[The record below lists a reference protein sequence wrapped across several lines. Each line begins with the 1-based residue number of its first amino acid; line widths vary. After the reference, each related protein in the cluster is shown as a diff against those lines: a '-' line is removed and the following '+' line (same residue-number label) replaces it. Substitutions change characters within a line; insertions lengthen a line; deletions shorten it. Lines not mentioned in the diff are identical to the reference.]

1 MGYWRLSRTATDAEA
16 GPGLLPPLG
25 APVARTADDVE
36 LLRNAEGGFDIEVSI
51 VHADGVSE
59 LYLGA
64 IHGPRIDVATDAVVR
79 TAGAKVY
86 AAATR
91 MYGLVDGH
99 LLWAWDIAA
108 LGRELVV
115 ARLGTPCAGRLMP
128 GPFAR
133 VPGAVIDE
141 TGLRHL
147 GNPLG
152 EQRALASGRAVA
164 PLGDRTVLAVPGEDR
179 LSWLDS
185 LTSQALTRLAPGE
198 STELL
203 VLDPHGHVEHAA
215 SVLDDGETTWLIVD
229 RGDAEGLLSW
239 LRKMRFR
246 LRVDPRDA
254 SDEYAVI
261 GGTRAALDGL
271 TSAEP
276 AGLPLVWVDPWP
288 GVAPGGYAYAAVEP
302 HPGAER
308 DWAEAIVTR
317 DEEERIADAAAAGDL
332 ALAGL
337 VAADALRV
345 AAWRP
350 RWANEVDERALPH
363 ELDWLRT
370 AVHLEKGCY
379 RGQETVAK
387 VHNLGHPPRRVVALQ
402 LDGSDSV
409 LPVARRRGVRSARTP
424 SASSPRRRSTSKR
437 ARSRSRSCAG
447 TPPSTP
453 RSWSDTEDGDLVAAQ
468 EVIVPPGGRGDRE
481 RPPPATASVDE
492 PR

>member
-1 MGYWRLSRTATDAEA
+1 
-16 GPGLLPPLG
+16 
-25 APVARTADDVE
+25 
-36 LLRNAEGGFDIEVSI
+36 
-51 VHADGVSE
+51 
-59 LYLGA
+59 
-64 IHGPRIDVATDAVVR
+64 
-79 TAGAKVY
+79 
-86 AAATR
+86 
-91 MYGLVDGH
+91 
-99 LLWAWDIAA
+99 
-108 LGRELVV
+108 
-115 ARLGTPCAGRLMP
+115 MP

-133 VPGAVIDE
+133 VPGAVTDE

-152 EQRALASGRAVA
+152 EQRALAAGRAVA
-164 PLGDRTVLAVPGEDR
+164 PLGDRAVLAVPGEDR

-185 LTSQALTRLAPGE
+185 LTSQSLTRLAPGE

-215 SVLDDGETTWLIVD
+215 SVLDDGETAWLITD

-254 SDEYAVI
+254 SEEYAVI
-261 GGTRAALDGL
+261 GGARAAIDGL
-271 TSAEP
+271 APAAP

-288 GVAPGGYAYAAVEP
+288 RVAPGGYAYAAAEP
-302 HPGAER
+302 HPGTER
-308 DWAEAIVTR
+308 DWAEAIVSR
-317 DEEERIADAAAAGDL
+317 VEEERIADAAASGDL

-337 VAADALRV
+337 VAADALRI

-409 LPVARRRGVRSARTP
+409 LPSHGDEVFLGENAVGVVTSAARHFEEGPIALAVVRRNTAIDAAFVVRTQ
-424 SASSPRRRSTSKR
+424 
-437 ARSRSRSCAG
+437 
-447 TPPSTP
+447 
-453 RSWSDTEDGDLVAAQ
+453 DGEIVAAQ
-468 EVIVPPGGRGDRE
+468 EVIVPPEAG
-481 RPPPATASVDE
+481 ATANI
-492 PR
+492 PRLPRLGRRAG